1 MTSYANEEDFLRDQI
16 QSNNLAIKFIKRELN
31 KVRSEIQDD
40 YIDTKSKVI
49 NVYAKGVEA
58 LEEDSEQK
66 RERIKFLGHDD
77 EGLIDEY

>member
-31 KVRSEIQDD
+31 RVRSEIQDY

-66 RERIKFLGHDD
+66 RERIKFLGHGD

>member
-31 KVRSEIQDD
+31 RVRSEIQDD

>member
-31 KVRSEIQDD
+31 RVRSEIQDD

-66 RERIKFLGHDD
+66 RERIKFLGHGD